1 MLEAGVAFLLWKAA
15 ALADGRE
22 GPDAIPQR
30 LSARPACWPG
40 GVSLAAGLDLRS
52 VRRPDAVARPMGA
65 ASRVGERMS
74 GKGATDSLPN
84 DGPRQAVW
92 IVVPAYNEQTRL
104 ATTLAALRA
113 RRDPVVV
120 VDDGST
126 DRTGQIADQE
136 GVWYLRH
143 LFNCGQGAALQ
154 TGIDFAV
161 RRGARIIVT
170 FDADGQHMVED
181 IERVVQPI
189 REGRADVV
197 LGSRFLGSTVGL
209 PRTRWLILK
218 LGVLFTRLFSRVRV
232 TDTHNGLRAFSREA
246 AQRIHITM
254 GGMAHA
260 SEILEQIREHDLRYC
275 EVPVT
280 IKYFDET
287 LEKGQSNW
295 NGLRIVARLF
305 VGRIVR

>member
-1 MLEAGVAFLLWKAA
+1 
-15 ALADGRE
+15 
-22 GPDAIPQR
+22 
-30 LSARPACWPG
+30 
-40 GVSLAAGLDLRS
+40 
-52 VRRPDAVARPMGA
+52 
-65 ASRVGERMS
+65 MS
-74 GKGATDSLPN
+74 GKGFSGRRSTGG
-84 DGPRQAVW
+84 DGADVW

-104 ATTLAALRA
+104 SATLAPLAA
-113 RRDPVVV
+113 WDHQVVV

-126 DRTGQIADQE
+126 DRTGEVAAAANA
-136 GVWYLRH
+136 WCLRH

-154 TGIDFAV
+154 TGIDFAL
-161 RRGARIIVT
+161 RQGAKIIVT
-170 FDADGQHMVED
+170 FDADGQHDAQD
-181 IERVVQPI
+181 IARLIEPI
-189 REGRADVV
+189 RSGQVDVV

-209 PRTRWLILK
+209 PRGRWLILK

-232 TDTHNGLRAFSREA
+232 TDTHNGLRAFSRSA
-246 AQRIHITM
+246 ARSIRITI

-260 SEILEQIREHDLRYC
+260 SEILEQIRQHNLRYC